1 MTLSPQTTAH
11 HPYQRLHKTCAL
23 IAAVVATSVAII
35 AAPVYAQGNDKTGD
49 EKVVKVWVD
58 SPIVLPPA
66 PATDNL
72 LRFYSNDNQSF
83 FIDSKSISI
92 AGDGSLRY
100 TLVSTSQAGA
110 KNVSYEGLRCDT
122 NEKRLFAFG
131 RADGSWSN
139 SRRNT
144 WDEFSN
150 KGVNKQHSTLA
161 WDFVCDGSSIAGNVD
176 KIIQRIRLNQ
186 SLRQY
191 H

>member
-1 MTLSPQTTAH
+1 MTLSTQTTAH
-11 HPYQRLHKTCAL
+11 HLHQRLRKLYVL
-23 IAAVVATSVAII
+23 ITAFAATAMTVL
-35 AAPVYAQGNDKTGD
+35 AAPAYAQSNDKTSD
-49 EKVVKVWVD
+49 EKIVKVWVD
-58 SPIVLPPA
+58 SPVVLPPA
-66 PATDNL
+66 PVTDNL

-92 AGDGSLRY
+92 ASDGSLRY

-139 SRRNT
+139 SRRNS

-161 WDFVCDGSSIAGNVD
+161 WDFVCDGGSIAGNVE
-176 KIIQRIRLNQ
+176 KIVQRIRQNQ